1 MYLIEGY
8 YLYTYIGSSDRGV
21 RISEKG
27 ATGVPSGMPA
37 QVRWTLRKGSA
48 KGTVIGGSYLIR

>member
-1 MYLIEGY
+1 MYFIEEH

-27 ATGVPSGMPA
+27 ATGVPSGRPA

-48 KGTVIGGSYLIR
+48 EGAVIGGSYLRR